1 MIIVSTEHVTIRRRA
16 VDFQRK
22 EVDLAPVGREVAADP
37 AEHGGALRGME
48 PEKQLRKTTTTN
60 RIGPDR
66 AAREAGALSG
76 CGMLNEVELG
86 KKLWKN
92 GRCEQDCN
100 FHQKLLKKCVW
111 RTLFRQLRWEKI
123 WSITPHFMQSTSQ
136 FYTKRK
142 SGSMYFQRHFLMRL
156 IRDATEIF

>member
-60 RIGPDR
+60 RIRPDR

-100 FHQKLLKKCVW
+100 FHQK
-111 RTLFRQLRWEKI
+111 
-123 WSITPHFMQSTSQ
+123 
-136 FYTKRK
+136 
-142 SGSMYFQRHFLMRL
+142 
-156 IRDATEIF
+156 